1 MDGNVDVV
9 VGVMGGL
16 LSLIRSTALVVII
29 HKNMDMRVINFLFE
43 KNKKKI
49 RQTDVVQCCWTLIY
63 FYFFYCE

>member
-9 VGVMGGL
+9 IGVMGGL

-43 KNKKKI
+43 KNKKKNKAN
-49 RQTDVVQCCWTLIY
+49 RCCTVLLDSNLLL
-63 FYFFYCE
+63 FLLL